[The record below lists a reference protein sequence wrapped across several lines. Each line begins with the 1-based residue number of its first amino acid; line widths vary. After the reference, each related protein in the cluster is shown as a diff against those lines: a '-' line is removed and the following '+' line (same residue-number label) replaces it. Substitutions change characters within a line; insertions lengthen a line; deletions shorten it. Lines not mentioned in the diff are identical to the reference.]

1 MCSLPHPAGG
11 THDLPSFPPMSR
23 RTIFIALGALAL
35 AVVVGIGLS
44 QSSGTSNGTGEV
56 KPASQSRAEVQRA
69 LAGSPPPLASLHRQ
83 ANELLPGGKDVVKA
97 RLASVKGRPAVV
109 NKWASWCGP
118 CRSEFPFLQR
128 ASVTYGKRVA
138 FLGLNAGDNRD
149 AAKRFLARYPVSYPS
164 YEDPNEKTAFALG
177 ASTNFPITIFYDRSG
192 KESFIHQGG
201 YASQEALERDIRKH
215 ALGLDS

>member
-1 MCSLPHPAGG
+1 
-11 THDLPSFPPMSR
+11 MSR
-23 RTIFIALGALAL
+23 RTLFIALGALAL
-35 AVVVGIGLS
+35 AVVVGIGLV
-44 QSSGTSNGTGEV
+44 QSSGTSNGTNEV
-56 KPASQSRAEVQRA
+56 APARQSRADIERA
-69 LAGSPPPLASLHRQ
+69 LAGAPAPLASLHRQ

-118 CRSEFPFLQR
+118 CRAEFPFLQR
-128 ASVTYGKRVA
+128 ASVTYGKRIA
-138 FLGLNAGDNRD
+138 FMGLNAGDNRD

-192 KESFIHQGG
+192 RQAFIHQGG
-201 YASQEALERDIRKH
+201 YASEQALVKDIRRY
-215 ALGLDS
+215 ALGSA